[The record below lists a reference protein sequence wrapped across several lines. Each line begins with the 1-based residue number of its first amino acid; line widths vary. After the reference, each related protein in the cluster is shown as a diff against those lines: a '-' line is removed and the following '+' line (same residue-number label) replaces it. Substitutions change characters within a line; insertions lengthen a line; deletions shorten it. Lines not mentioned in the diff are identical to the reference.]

1 MDSYLQ
7 KLEKWIEE
15 NPTLNRYL
23 TILEQTLKVKKT
35 IILAILGAILILS
48 LASGFASQLVC
59 TSIGCLYPAYAS
71 IKALETE
78 NKDDDTQW
86 LMYWVVF
93 ASFSLMESVSDVF
106 IGWLPFYWL
115 GKCAFLLWCMS
126 PLNGAAIVYK

>member
-59 TSIGCLYPAYAS
+59 TCIGCLYPAYAS
-71 IKALETE
+71 IKALG
-78 NKDDDTQW
+78 KII
-86 LMYWVVF
+86 
-93 ASFSLMESVSDVF
+93 SFRIEE
-106 IGWLPFYWL
+106 
-115 GKCAFLLWCMS
+115 K
-126 PLNGAAIVYK
+126 

>member
-71 IKALETE
+71 IKAL
-78 NKDDDTQW
+78 
-86 LMYWVVF
+86 
-93 ASFSLMESVSDVF
+93 
-106 IGWLPFYWL
+106 
-115 GKCAFLLWCMS
+115 GKKFLLELKKNSFPKSGFWV
-126 PLNGAAIVYK
+126 I